1 MKTWILRP
9 QFDKSLDRPR
19 ISVKILNLD
28 SDGKES
34 ELEMLILERERSPE
48 TWETEGLLEDLIQG
62 QIEKGRRGLILDL
75 DALEKADSSDIGE
88 IVAAFQL
95 STRSGGK
102 LVLANLRP
110 RISEIF
116 RRTELDRTIPVY
128 RSTAEAVSH
137 FGS

>member
-1 MKTWILRP
+1 MNPWILRP
-9 QFDKSLDRPR
+9 EFDKSPDRPK

-28 SDGKES
+28 AEGNES
-34 ELEMLILERERSPE
+34 ELEIMMLERERSPE
-48 TWETEGLLEDLIQG
+48 AWETEGLLEDLIQD

-75 DALEKADSSDIGE
+75 EALEKADSSDIGE

-95 STRSGGK
+95 STQSGGK

-128 RSTAEAVSH
+128 KSTAEAVSH